1 MKEIILEELAYNS
14 WANERILR
22 NIPHEL
28 VDAEVVSSFPT
39 PRLTIYHIWDAQV
52 IWHKR
57 IQGIEQSGWPSAGFT
72 GTFSEACI
80 RLLRQSVDMEEL
92 IKNSDEAFLHKMIS
106 YKNLKGLE
114 FSQPV
119 WQILLHVVNHATF
132 HRGQVVTML
141 RAAGLKDAL
150 LPMDEIAYFREKQA

>member
-1 MKEIILEELAYNS
+1 VKEIILKELAYNS

-39 PRLTIYHIWDAQV
+39 SRLTVYHIWDAQI

-57 IQGIEQSGWPSAGFT
+57 IQGIEQDGWPSSDFK
-72 GTFSEACI
+72 GTFNEACMHF
-80 RLLRQSVDMEEL
+80 LRQSVDMEEL
-92 IKNSDEAFLHKMIS
+92 IRNSDEAFLQKMIT

-114 FSQPV
+114 FTQPV

-132 HRGQVVTML
+132 HRGQIVTML
-141 RAAGLKDAL
+141 RAAGLKDPL
-150 LPMDEIAYFREKQA
+150 LPMDEIAFFRE